1 MEITWPGEGIDRIS
15 EPADPSWTAHAA
27 ASSDYHFILNTL
39 FPQRTGRE
47 APDQRRGSGQRSCDH
62 LRVGQWMCLACAAA
76 MLWDIEVDRPPSVS
90 DLVEGRRVGPAA
102 RGGPAPARRRRPD
115 RCLPRGL
122 GLSPWL
128 GQKGGE
134 LTGPSCVDR
143 GKPGSKMYIL
153 SDANGLPLTVDV
165 SADNTHDRQG
175 LKPMAECHQT
185 RHDPHRGRYFK
196 PERLHADKGTRS

>member
-1 MEITWPGEGIDRIS
+1 M
-15 EPADPSWTAHAA
+15 A
-27 ASSDYHFILNTL
+27 
-39 FPQRTGRE
+39 
-47 APDQRRGSGQRSCDH
+47 
-62 LRVGQWMCLACAAA
+62 
-76 MLWDIEVDRPPSVS
+76 
-90 DLVEGRRVGPAA
+90 GPK
-102 RGGPAPARRRRPD
+102 
-115 RCLPRGL
+115 
-122 GLSPWL
+122 
-128 GQKGGE
+128 KGGE

-153 SDANGLPLTVDV
+153 SDANGLPLSVDV

>member
-1 MEITWPGEGIDRIS
+1 M
-15 EPADPSWTAHAA
+15 
-27 ASSDYHFILNTL
+27 
-39 FPQRTGRE
+39 
-47 APDQRRGSGQRSCDH
+47 
-62 LRVGQWMCLACAAA
+62 
-76 MLWDIEVDRPPSVS
+76 
-90 DLVEGRRVGPAA
+90 
-102 RGGPAPARRRRPD
+102 
-115 RCLPRGL
+115 
-122 GLSPWL
+122 
-128 GQKGGE
+128 
-134 LTGPSCVDR
+134 DR